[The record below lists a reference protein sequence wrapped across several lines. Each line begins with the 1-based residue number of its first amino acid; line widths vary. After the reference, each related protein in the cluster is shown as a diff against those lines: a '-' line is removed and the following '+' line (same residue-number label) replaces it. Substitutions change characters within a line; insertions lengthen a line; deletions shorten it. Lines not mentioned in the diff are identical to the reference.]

1 MMLWK
6 LCSQYKL
13 MKGFMLK
20 SILQKLCDF
29 RTGSHLLHAV
39 KFSTLSF
46 RKYFPSLKANMKGFQ
61 MMFLIPSIG

>member
-13 MKGFMLK
+13 TKGFMLK

-39 KFSTLSF
+39 KFSTLPF